1 MKPNRKEFKVY
12 CDTDYEKSGNK
23 VIDGKSYN
31 VYIEAQLIND
41 EWIYDWFNYNVI
53 MIYHLFIVQ
62 VIYFHPYQSRVSLL
76 FFIYI

>member
-1 MKPNRKEFKVY
+1 MRPNRKEFKVY
-12 CDTDYEKSGNK
+12 CDTDYEKFGNK

-53 MIYHLFIVQ
+53 IDDLSSFYCPSYLFSTI
-62 VIYFHPYQSRVSLL
+62 SK
-76 FFIYI
+76 